1 MTKEQ
6 IMALI
11 PKKYVSRNIFSC
23 GFYYTGHG
31 IKYRH
36 SAWMGWKYIVNIDT
50 THFLMYDMSI
60 KAFFLLL
67 MVYYFFQ
74 EEPFGCFFSLMLSG
88 LVFNIGSLMV
98 RCLCS
103 IYSEIDLAKK
113 VIRWGY
119 VFKKEISFKEIAY
132 LKMVRLYSPLGQMK
146 NDAEGIYLRIVFNG
160 EEQRFMSVCLDA
172 LIVRLPFNEIQCAED
187 LKNVLVDL
195 MKIDVPIKYFMAD
208 QEVEDI
214 TGLYTASC

>member
-1 MTKEQ
+1 MFMFD
-6 IMALI
+6 I
-11 PKKYVSRNIFSC
+11 
-23 GFYYTGHG
+23 
-31 IKYRH
+31 
-36 SAWMGWKYIVNIDT
+36 
-50 THFLMYDMSI
+50 
-60 KAFFLLL
+60 
-67 MVYYFFQ
+67 
-74 EEPFGCFFSLMLSG
+74 
-88 LVFNIGSLMV
+88 
-98 RCLCS
+98 
-103 IYSEIDLAKK
+103 
-113 VIRWGY
+113 
-119 VFKKEISFKEIAY
+119 FKKEISFKEIAY